1 GPVPSELGNL
11 RALKLL
17 NLSDN
22 KLSDN
27 DLGFRPLTRGPVP
40 SELGNLTD
48 LKLLNLSLNQL
59 SGAVP
64 SPYLGKL
71 SALKRLYLDHNQLS
85 DLGNVQHAL
94 QLVSRFDSEGP
105 SYFGGTDLGLR
116 GNPWKMPPEAVVEQ
130 GLEAIKIF
138 LGDVLDANKDNDHVR
153 SLQLLKVVLVG
164 SPSAGKTS
172 LMKSIMAG
180 KGSPTQ
186 GTSDEASTVGI

>member
-1 GPVPSELGNL
+1 MFVVCILNSRLWLFL
-11 RALKLL
+11 RSHGVRFMYNSCFLFFPNTCGVVLFSISTRSSRL
-17 NLSDN
+17 
-22 KLSDN
+22 
-27 DLGFRPLTRGPVP
+27 DLPLFLFP
-40 SELGNLTD
+40 
-48 LKLLNLSLNQL
+48 
-59 SGAVP
+59 
-64 SPYLGKL
+64 
-71 SALKRLYLDHNQLS
+71 

-164 SPSAGKTS
+164 SPSAGKTR
-172 LMKSIMAG
+172 
-180 KGSPTQ
+180 
-186 GTSDEASTVGI
+186 